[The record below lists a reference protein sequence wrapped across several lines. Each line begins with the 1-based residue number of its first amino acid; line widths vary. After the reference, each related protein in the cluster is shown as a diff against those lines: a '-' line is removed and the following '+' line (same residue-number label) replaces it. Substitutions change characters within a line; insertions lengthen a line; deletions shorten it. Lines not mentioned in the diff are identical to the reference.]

1 MNRRVNAICLGPVRL
16 YAARHTPALIHA
28 ANLGTT
34 EPARTVHARTGRR
47 GRRTPTEWASIL
59 GRTRARREED
69 EGTPRCSRR
78 REPSLAP
85 ASRACPACPSAIPRA
100 FVQRACDAVRT
111 PAARTGPVGWVD
123 RTHRGG
129 VSPAPQAAGPADRPA
144 ACRSGGV
151 RLYAIARQR
160 AEGSLRT
167 VRAAPYRTHRPWPI
181 EWSWSVAK
189 ARHVLPAR
197 EHERRT
203 MFPLEDASGWVGRAA
218 GSPPTE
224 ELRGS
229 WGS

>member
-100 FVQRACDAVRT
+100 FGSAHVTQCARPRRGRAQWDGRTEPIVGASRPRPRPQGPRIALQRVGQEVCVCTPSPGSVQRAPC
-111 PAARTGPVGWVD
+111 AR
-123 RTHRGG
+123 
-129 VSPAPQAAGPADRPA
+129 
-144 ACRSGGV
+144 
-151 RLYAIARQR
+151 
-160 AEGSLRT
+160 
-167 VRAAPYRTHRPWPI
+167 
-181 EWSWSVAK
+181 
-189 ARHVLPAR
+189 
-197 EHERRT
+197 
-203 MFPLEDASGWVGRAA
+203 
-218 GSPPTE
+218 
-224 ELRGS
+224 
-229 WGS
+229 